1 MNNKLKSLFEQL
13 IRRMLVMSWGELDE
27 VKDLEDVYIY
37 DLMALKVVV
46 DAAIEEKKKGFSN
59 EQ

>member
-1 MNNKLKSLFEQL
+1 
-13 IRRMLVMSWGELDE
+13 MLVMSWGELDE

-46 DAAIEEKKKGFSN
+46 DTAIEEKKKGFSN

>member
-1 MNNKLKSLFEQL
+1 
-13 IRRMLVMSWGELDE
+13 MLVMSWGELDE

-46 DAAIEEKKKGFSN
+46 DAAIEEKKKEFSN
-59 EQ
+59 GQ

>member
-46 DAAIEEKKKGFSN
+46 DAAIEEKKKEFSN
-59 EQ
+59 GQ